1 MSTTTITP
9 TKSPSPAPTLAI
21 RTRPE
26 NPDHHLWNNHG
37 IWFVHYTVHPDGLT
51 KERVRKSLGTK
62 SLLRKRGACGT
73 ASSEKLSNGIWPQ
86 QGCVDLLIS

>member
-1 MSTTTITP
+1 MSTTTTIP

-62 SLLRKRGACGT
+62 SLEEARRLRDRLF
-73 ASSEKLSNGIWPQ
+73 EKLSNGIWPP
-86 QGCVDLLIS
+86 QGCATC